1 MKEISLK
8 ISDIDCAACVE
19 RLNRALGAVNGVRD
33 AAVNYASGR
42 ALISYDEDEASI
54 ASIAA
59 AVKKAGFGVP
69 ADSVELKCPALDAET
84 MSRALAALRA
94 MEEVQSAEQNAE
106 TGSILVRVWPVNPD
120 SRRLLAALRE
130 VGVWAELGEMTS
142 GEEESEVRKRL
153 ALLRLIVAATLLS
166 VPLVWEMHYLV
177 QFVIA
182 TVIQFWPGM
191 YFYRGAWRGLRNGTM
206 NMDVLVALSTTI
218 IYLYSSCVAFT
229 VPIGKMLYFLSN
241 GVLIALLLFGR
252 YLEQLAMGESSQ
264 AIRRLMRLQP
274 KTALVQRG
282 GEEKELSIE
291 EIEEHDV
298 VIIRPGERIPVD
310 GVIIEGRC
318 AVDESLLTGE
328 SLPVDKA
335 EGDELLGGT
344 LNRSGSVKL
353 AATRLGKDSVL
364 QQIIDLVQ
372 RAQSS
377 KAPVQRLADKI
388 AAVFVPVMIALAA
401 GVFCLWFFAL
411 APGDWDRAI
420 NCLCSMLVIAC
431 PCALGLATPT
441 AIMVGTGRAAEL
453 GVLFRNGAAI
463 ENCWRTSAVVFDK
476 TGTLTWGQPEV
487 TELLP
492 CSGTSPQE
500 LAVCAAAVER
510 LSEHPVAQAVCR
522 GAAFGCAGMLP
533 PKLTDFENL
542 PGLGVTGRTGGE
554 TLAAGS
560 RELMARLGVDI
571 SPLAALPD
579 VRSQAKT
586 EVCVARGGKLLGVI
600 GVADRLRPDAAETV
614 RRLKKLGVELWLI
627 TGDNERTA
635 QAVAAECDIEYVL
648 SGVLPENKAEKVREL
663 QSRGLKLAMVGD
675 GINDAPALAAADTA
689 IAMGGGTDVAIE
701 SSDITLLG
709 GRLSAVPDALE
720 VSRATMGAIRLNLA
734 WALLY
739 NVLSVGAAA
748 FGVVNPSMAAAAM
761 SLSSIAVLMNSLR
774 LKKAVEKK

>member
-8 ISDIDCAACVE
+8 ISYIDCAACVE
-19 RLNRALGAVNGVRD
+19 RLNRAISAVNGVRD

-42 ALISYDEDEASI
+42 ALISYDEGAASI

-84 MSRALAALRA
+84 MSRAIAALRA
-94 MEEVQSAEQNAE
+94 LEEVQSAEQNAE
-106 TGSILVRVWPVNPD
+106 TGGILVRVWPVNPD

-130 VGVWAELGEMTS
+130 VGVWAEQGEMTS

-153 ALLRLIVAATLLS
+153 LLLRLIAAATLLS

-218 IYLYSSCVAFT
+218 IYLYSSYVGFT
-229 VPIGKMLYFLSN
+229 VPVGKMLYFLSD

-252 YLEQLAMGESSQ
+252 YLEQLTMGESSQ
-264 AIRRLMRLQP
+264 AIRRLMRLRP

-328 SLPVDKA
+328 SLPVDKS

-353 AATRLGKDSVL
+353 AATWLGKDSVL
-364 QQIIDLVQ
+364 QQIIELVQ

-377 KAPVQRLADKI
+377 KAPVQRLANKI
-388 AAVFVPVMIALAA
+388 AEVFVPGMIA
-401 GVFCLWFFAL
+401 
-411 APGDWDRAI
+411 
-420 NCLCSMLVIAC
+420 
-431 PCALGLATPT
+431 
-441 AIMVGTGRAAEL
+441 
-453 GVLFRNGAAI
+453 
-463 ENCWRTSAVVFDK
+463 
-476 TGTLTWGQPEV
+476 
-487 TELLP
+487 
-492 CSGTSPQE
+492 
-500 LAVCAAAVER
+500 
-510 LSEHPVAQAVCR
+510 
-522 GAAFGCAGMLP
+522 
-533 PKLTDFENL
+533 
-542 PGLGVTGRTGGE
+542 
-554 TLAAGS
+554 LAAGS

-579 VRSQAKT
+579 VRNQAKT

-635 QAVAAECDIEYVL
+635 QAVAAECGIEHVL

-709 GRLSAVPDALE
+709 VRLSAVPDALA

-774 LKKAVEKK
+774 LKKAEEKK

>member
-8 ISDIDCAACVE
+8 NSDIDCAACVE
-19 RLNRALGAVNGVRD
+19 RLNRAISAVNGVRD

-42 ALISYDEDEASI
+42 ALISYDEGAASI

-84 MSRALAALRA
+84 MSRAIAALRA
-94 MEEVQSAEQNAE
+94 LEEVQSAEQNAE
-106 TGSILVRVWPVNPD
+106 TGGILVRVWPVNPD

-130 VGVWAELGEMTS
+130 VGVWAEQGEMTS

-153 ALLRLIVAATLLS
+153 LLLRLIAAATLLS

-218 IYLYSSCVAFT
+218 IYLYSSYVGFT
-229 VPIGKMLYFLSN
+229 VPVGKMLYFLSD

-252 YLEQLAMGESSQ
+252 YLEQLTMGESSQ
-264 AIRRLMRLQP
+264 AIRRLMRLRP

-328 SLPVDKA
+328 SLPVDKS

-364 QQIIDLVQ
+364 QQIIELVQ

-377 KAPVQRLADKI
+377 KAPVQRLANKI
-388 AAVFVPVMIALAA
+388 AEVFVPGMIA
-401 GVFCLWFFAL
+401 
-411 APGDWDRAI
+411 
-420 NCLCSMLVIAC
+420 
-431 PCALGLATPT
+431 
-441 AIMVGTGRAAEL
+441 
-453 GVLFRNGAAI
+453 
-463 ENCWRTSAVVFDK
+463 
-476 TGTLTWGQPEV
+476 
-487 TELLP
+487 
-492 CSGTSPQE
+492 
-500 LAVCAAAVER
+500 
-510 LSEHPVAQAVCR
+510 
-522 GAAFGCAGMLP
+522 
-533 PKLTDFENL
+533 
-542 PGLGVTGRTGGE
+542 
-554 TLAAGS
+554 LAAGS

-579 VRSQAKT
+579 VRNQAKT

-635 QAVAAECDIEYVL
+635 QAVAAECGIEHVL

-709 GRLSAVPDALE
+709 VRLSAVPDALA

-774 LKKAVEKK
+774 LKKAEEKK